1 MLELLKPKQHSVL
14 FLFYP
19 NPWTTYR
26 ERTRIGG
33 NTHKFIAPQLLYS
46 AIPELLLITIGSKR
60 CPIGTIRSFNT
71 RGIGPNSIFLKVCGL
86 WGGKLWRICPPP
98 PNFSFSP
105 NGRERQLFHWF
116 YRIWVSSDI
125 FREPFLGTEG
135 TFQCAPLFADTEIVT
150 K

>member
-98 PNFSFSP
+98 QTSVFRPTDGKDNSFIGSTEFGFP
-105 NGRERQLFHWF
+105 VTFFANLFLERRALFNVLLCLLI
-116 YRIWVSSDI
+116 RK
-125 FREPFLGTEG
+125 L
-135 TFQCAPLFADTEIVT
+135 
-150 K
+150 